1 MINNINDDLN
11 MVMFKSKQDHQPL
24 VPWTLLQLKNDLLH
38 ISDFY
43 KE

>member
-11 MVMFKSKQDHQPL
+11 MVMFKSKQDHQPHD
-24 VPWTLLQLKNDLLH
+24 PWTLLQLKNNLLH
-38 ISDFY
+38 IGEFY